1 MELPD
6 LGKHCSERTCKQ
18 LDFLPLKCK
27 ACEQVFCKDHITY
40 SQHKCASAYK
50 KDVQVPVCPLCNTP
64 IAVRKGEVPDKAV
77 GEHIDQKC
85 KYNPSQHKQK
95 IFTNKCLNPGCKKRE
110 LIKMMCDQCQ
120 GNFCIK
126 HRHPLDHECSSNG
139 HRLSKAGC
147 AAIMRAQDSLKTS
160 SKVVSEPTMEGS
172 SNPQTQQNANASW
185 LKKMFGD
192 IFQVDSLQNELT
204 EDAALQRALELSL
217 EEWMRNCSIT
227 QPLGKELVFT
237 EDVVKT

>member
-50 KDVQVPVCPLCNTP
+50 
-64 IAVRKGEVPDKAV
+64 
-77 GEHIDQKC
+77 
-85 KYNPSQHKQK
+85 K